1 MRCKVACVRMIA
13 TDALGIHSREG
24 KRMDDL
30 KAYRELRVLWN
41 KYRLINADQAA
52 AIEHA
57 MNILAAEIMKKR
69 INPKWEGKV

>member
-1 MRCKVACVRMIA
+1 
-13 TDALGIHSREG
+13 
-24 KRMDDL
+24 MDDL

-57 MNILAAEIMKKR
+57 MNLLAAEIMRKR
-69 INPKWEGKV
+69 IKPKWEGKE